1 MKTKIVR
8 TSLQLFEINDEYKI
22 EKISK
27 ALVKYLI
34 QYCLTENNLLEVY
47 RLLRGI
53 RYTVQINKD
62 MNPQYESQYD
72 YLLYTIDTEIEINRI
87 KTEQPDLR
95 IKIPKLLK
103 WTDTFNALIELIY
116 GTQNLSINFGKGKL
130 EEIATCFEFI
140 FQIKLGN
147 ISEKFGDMCTR
158 KPKKLYI
165 DKVKENLLEKMKL

>member
-62 MNPQYESQYD
+62 MNPQYESQ
-72 YLLYTIDTEIEINRI
+72 
-87 KTEQPDLR
+87 
-95 IKIPKLLK
+95 
-103 WTDTFNALIELIY
+103 
-116 GTQNLSINFGKGKL
+116 
-130 EEIATCFEFI
+130 
-140 FQIKLGN
+140 
-147 ISEKFGDMCTR
+147 
-158 KPKKLYI
+158 
-165 DKVKENLLEKMKL
+165 